1 MVYSSLGFPIFSIL
15 RVLAIYTCIC
25 IHVRM
30 STALV
35 LRHMSLYAHNFM
47 VCIHTQARRLVEIP
61 PQAKAKEN
69 IVASLTSSVSA
80 KKRLPFQMFG
90 RILARSA
97 AILAFFA
104 LF

>member
-1 MVYSSLGFPIFSIL
+1 
-15 RVLAIYTCIC
+15 
-25 IHVRM
+25 M

-80 KKRLPFQMFG
+80 KKDFRFKCLAGFLPGQLLFLHF
-90 RILARSA
+90 SH
-97 AILAFFA
+97 FFDIHTPWVTWA
-104 LF
+104 DM